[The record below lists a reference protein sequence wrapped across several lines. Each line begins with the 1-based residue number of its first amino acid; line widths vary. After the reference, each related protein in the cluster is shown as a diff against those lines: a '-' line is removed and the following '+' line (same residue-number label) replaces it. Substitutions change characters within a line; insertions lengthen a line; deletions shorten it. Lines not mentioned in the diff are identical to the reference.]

1 MYRIREALIRFMSGR
16 NGMDNLNMVIFW
28 IYLVL
33 LIASMITQSL
43 ILNYISLFLVIVFLF
58 RSLSRNIY
66 KRQLE
71 NEKYLEKTKGIRSH
85 FKRQKNKWRDR
96 KTHIYKKCPGCK
108 TYLRLPKQK
117 GTHIAV
123 CPKCREEFEVKVR

>member
-33 LIASMITQSL
+33 LIISMITQSL